1 MFSKEGSGVAVTLVA
16 LTTMNWL
23 LGNICFFLCLGACK
37 FGQNEDEG

>member
-23 LGNICFFLCLGACK
+23 LGNICLGACK